1 MDEAAFL
8 RTRYLVSRR
17 DKSAN
22 VMILKKSHRLRQ
34 RSGIA
39 LIIVLLVITV
49 LAILA
54 GGFAYSM
61 KVETQLA
68 RNASFD
74 DDLFWVAWGGL
85 EAAKYELA
93 ADMQG
98 PCAQFDSLKDQWA
111 GGPGCDETGEA
122 GPPAEHRLE
131 FEPGKYATWKIVD
144 AERKFNINAAAQPI
158 LQQAMTLIGLDPAS
172 HSTVIDS
179 ILDWTDGNQDPGPSG
194 AENDFYQSG
203 QGPYGSPHNAKNAPI
218 DDISELL
225 MINGITRGI
234 YEGSG
239 GIDTTAPLATARA
252 ARSRFDEPIYAVGLR
267 DLFCAVSSRTLN
279 INTASETALQLLP
292 PVDANVAAAIIQR
305 RAGPDGIDG
314 TIDDTPFRNP
324 QELGSIP
331 GLPQPVMQQI
341 MAYVGVRSQVFEVTV
356 EAHIGGQHRTY
367 TGLIYRLS
375 QRDLTVLAFAPKWE

>member
-1 MDEAAFL
+1 
-8 RTRYLVSRR
+8 
-17 DKSAN
+17 
-22 VMILKKSHRLRQ
+22 MILKHSNRS

-74 DDLFWVAWGGL
+74 DDLFWVAWAGL

-93 ADMQG
+93 ADLQG
-98 PCAQFDSLKDQWA
+98 PGGQVDSLNEVWA
-111 GGPGCDETGEA
+111 GGPGSDTNS
-122 GPPAEHRLE
+122 PPMFPDHRQE
-131 FEPGKYATWKIVD
+131 FEPGKYASWKIID
-144 AERKFNINAAAQPI
+144 AERKFNINIAGQPI

-172 HSTVIDS
+172 HSTVMDS
-179 ILDWTDGNQDPGPSG
+179 IADWIDIDHDAKTSG

-203 QGPYGSPHNAKNAPI
+203 QGPYGLPHNAKNATI

-239 GIDTTAPLATARA
+239 SIDGTAPLATMA
-252 ARSRFDEPIYAVGLR
+252 AAQSRFDEPIYAVGLR
-267 DLFCAVSSRTLN
+267 DLFCTVSSRTLN
-279 INTASETALQLLP
+279 INTANETTLQLLP
-292 PVDANVAAAIIQR
+292 PVDANVVAAIIQR
-305 RAGPDGIDG
+305 RAGPDGVDG
-314 TIDDTPFRNP
+314 TQDDTPFRSP

-331 GLPQPVMQQI
+331 GLPQPVMTQI
-341 MAYVGVRSQVFEVTV
+341 QAYIGVRSVVFEVTV

-367 TGLIYRLS
+367 TGLLS
-375 QRDLTVLAFAPKWE
+375 RNNPRDITVLAFAPKWEQ

>member
-1 MDEAAFL
+1 MVLTDL
-8 RTRYLVSRR
+8 NRSRR
-17 DKSAN
+17 
-22 VMILKKSHRLRQ
+22 

-93 ADMQG
+93 LDLQG
-98 PCAQFDSLKDQWA
+98 PCAQFDALKDHWA

-122 GPPAEHRLE
+122 GPPPEHRLE
-131 FEPGKYATWKIVD
+131 FEPGKYATWKIID
-144 AERKFNINAAAQPI
+144 AERKFNINIAGQPI

-172 HSTVIDS
+172 HSTVMDS
-179 ILDWTDGNQDPGPSG
+179 IADWIDPDQDPKTSG

-203 QGPYGSPHNAKNAPI
+203 QGPYGSPHNAKNATI

-239 GIDTTAPLATARA
+239 GIDATAPLAAVA
-252 ARSRFDEPIYAVGLR
+252 AAQSRFDEPIYAVGLR
-267 DLFCAVSSRTLN
+267 DLFCTVSSRTLN
-279 INTASETALQLLP
+279 INTANETTLQLLP

-305 RAGPDGIDG
+305 RAGPDGIEG
-314 TIDDTPFRNP
+314 TIDDTPFRNV
-324 QELGSIP
+324 QEVGSIP
-331 GLPQPVMQQI
+331 GLPPPVIQQVLP
-341 MAYVGVRSQVFEVTV
+341 YLGVRSVVFEVTV

-367 TGLIYRLS
+367 TGLVARNNI
-375 QRDLTVLAFAPKWE
+375 RDLTVLAFAPKWE

>member
-1 MDEAAFL
+1 MTFKQSNC
-8 RTRYLVSRR
+8 SR
-17 DKSAN
+17 
-22 VMILKKSHRLRQ
+22 HQ
-34 RSGIA
+34 SGIA

-74 DDLFWVAWGGL
+74 DDLFWVAWAGL

-93 ADMQG
+93 MDLQG
-98 PCAQFDSLKDQWA
+98 PSGQADSRYEVWA
-111 GGPGCDETGEA
+111 GGPGSETNA
-122 GPPAEHRLE
+122 LPVFPDHRLE
-131 FEPGKYATWKIVD
+131 FEPGKYASWKIVD
-144 AERKFNINAAAQPI
+144 NDKKFNINVAGQPI

-172 HSTVIDS
+172 HSTVMDS
-179 ILDWTDGNQDPGPSG
+179 IADWIDPDQDAKTSG

-203 QGPYGSPHNAKNAPI
+203 QGPYGSPHNAKNGPI

-225 MINGITRGI
+225 MINGVTRGI

-239 GIDTTAPLATARA
+239 GIDTTAPLATMAA
-252 ARSRFDEPIYAVGLR
+252 ARSRFDEPVYAVGLR
-267 DLFCAVSSRTLN
+267 DLFCTVSSRTLN
-279 INTASETALQLLP
+279 INTATETTLQLLP

-314 TIDDTPFRNP
+314 TQDDTPFRNP

-331 GLPQPVMQQI
+331 GLPQPVMTQI
-341 MAYVGVRSQVFEVTV
+341 QAYIGVRSVVFEVTV

-367 TGLIYRLS
+367 VGLVARNNI
-375 QRDLTVLAFAPKWE
+375 QNIQVLAFAPKWE

>member
-1 MDEAAFL
+1 
-8 RTRYLVSRR
+8 
-17 DKSAN
+17 
-22 VMILKKSHRLRQ
+22 MILKQSNRLRR

-93 ADMQG
+93 ADLQG
-98 PCAQFDSLKDQWA
+98 PSGQVDSNNEVWA
-111 GGPGCDETGEA
+111 GGQGSDTNA
-122 GPPAEHRLE
+122 PPAFADHRLE
-131 FEPGKYATWKIVD
+131 FEPGKFASWTIVD
-144 AERKFNINAAAQPI
+144 NDKKFNINVAGQPI

-172 HSTVIDS
+172 HSTVMDS
-179 ILDWTDGNQDPGPSG
+179 IADWIDPDSDPKTSG

-203 QGPYGSPHNAKNAPI
+203 QGPYGSPHNAKNGLI

-225 MINGITRGI
+225 MINGVTRGI

-239 GIDTTAPLATARA
+239 GIGTATAAPLATMTA

-267 DLFCAVSSRTLN
+267 DLFCTVSSRMLN
-279 INTASETALQLLP
+279 INRANETTLQLLP

-305 RAGPDGIDG
+305 RAGPDGIEG
-314 TIDDTPFRNP
+314 TQDDTPFRNV

-331 GLPQPVMQQI
+331 GLPPPVLTQI
-341 MAYVGVRSQVFEVTV
+341 TPYVGVRSQVFEVTV

-367 TGLIYRLS
+367 VGVLFRNNPQNI
-375 QRDLTVLAFAPKWE
+375 TVLSFAPKWE

>member
-1 MDEAAFL
+1 
-8 RTRYLVSRR
+8 
-17 DKSAN
+17 
-22 VMILKKSHRLRQ
+22 MILKQSNYSRQ

-93 ADMQG
+93 ADLQG
-98 PCAQFDSLKDQWA
+98 PCAQFDALKDHWA
-111 GGPGCDETGEA
+111 GGPGCDETEA
-122 GPPAEHRLE
+122 ATVPPEHRLE
-131 FEPGKYATWKIVD
+131 FEPGKYATWKTVD
-144 AERKFNINAAAQPI
+144 AERKFNINTAGQPI

-172 HSTVIDS
+172 HATVMDS
-179 ILDWTDGNQDPGPSG
+179 IADWIDADHDAKTSG

-203 QGPYGSPHNAKNAPI
+203 QGPYGSPHNAKNAKI

-239 GIDTTAPLATARA
+239 GIDTTAPLATVA
-252 ARSRFDEPIYAVGLR
+252 AAQSRFDEPIYAVGLR
-267 DLFCAVSSRTLN
+267 DLFCTVSIGTLN
-279 INTASETALQLLP
+279 INTATETTLQLLP

-314 TIDDTPFRNP
+314 TIDDTPFRNV
-324 QELGSIP
+324 QELSSIP
-331 GLPQPVMQQI
+331 GLPPPVMQQVQ
-341 MAYVGVRSQVFEVTV
+341 AYIGVRSLVFEITI
-356 EAHIGGQHRTY
+356 EAHIGGQHRNY
-367 TGLIYRLS
+367 TAVVARNNP
-375 QRDLTVLAFAPKWE
+375 RDIIVLAFAPKWE